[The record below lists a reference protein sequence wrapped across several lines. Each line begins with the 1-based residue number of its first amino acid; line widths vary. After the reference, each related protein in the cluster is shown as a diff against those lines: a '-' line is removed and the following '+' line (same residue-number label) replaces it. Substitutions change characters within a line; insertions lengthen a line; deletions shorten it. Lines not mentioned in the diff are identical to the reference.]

1 VESRGF
7 LLHNLG
13 LFILVILSSKKEF
26 PSNWRGLT
34 INSRGCIL
42 KEMKANHIILLF
54 LLLLSCSHPPR
65 PTSDEVAKRYSAAV
79 ELYKEGRVEEATGEL
94 EEVVR
99 LYPNFA
105 PAHNLLGEIY
115 RRREDLLS
123 RFKSEKELRKA
134 TRLEPLN
141 PEYHLNLGL
150 TLIKRG
156 FQHSALKEFK
166 RAFELD
172 SLCFDA
178 LYQIGL
184 IWEEE
189 GLKVFDRGD
198 FRKAQKAFESAL
210 KVDPTSPKAHY
221 HLGLCYL
228 ELGQYREA
236 EARLRRATELDS
248 TFYQTHLLLGYLYH
262 KTKREEEA
270 AREFEEAFRWMM
282 TAEEVVPYLS
292 IRLIASKMEWEKY
305 QKIPWSQRKE
315 FLHRF
320 WKERDPIPTT
330 AINERQI
337 EHYCRVTYA
346 NLHFSVP
353 PKGLPGWRTK
363 RGEVCI
369 RYGEPTFQRWV
380 MPDVLPKFGLIPPKW
395 VWFYSDL
402 PHPVALTFA
411 DNGLNG
417 NYDLP
422 YPEKNWSPKDYREST
437 GAVLAS
443 LTNTLPQYYSYDYGG
458 ELLKYICRVYQFRGE
473 GRKTDVEIY
482 LSIPHP
488 ELDFVRGKGLPAA
501 RVKKRI
507 AVFDNLWKN
516 LKSTAEEVKFRVPP
530 TQTSNPNLMVVD
542 RSTLSLPPGDCT
554 LALNIKDLNSE
565 NLGIRKLP
573 LKVRDFRGE
582 GLLLSDLAL
591 VEKARPRERGDK
603 FGRGELHLV
612 PRFSSRYHRNQ
623 SPYLYYEIYNLK
635 RAPFTNYRLSYAIIL
650 ISPQRSGLSTVWNR
664 LLSVIQGGRWESIV
678 QSTLNQG
685 RAENEVGYLEVDMS
699 KARKGNYR
707 LSLKVEDLHSGQT
720 AEGWVDFTIVD

>member
-1 VESRGF
+1 
-7 LLHNLG
+7 
-13 LFILVILSSKKEF
+13 
-26 PSNWRGLT
+26 
-34 INSRGCIL
+34 
-42 KEMKANHIILLF
+42 MKANHIILLL
-54 LLLLSCSHPPR
+54 LLLLSCSHPPP
-65 PTSDEVAKRYSAAV
+65 PTRDEATKQYSAAV
-79 ELYKEGRVEEATGEL
+79 ELYKEGKVEEATGEL

-115 RRREDLLS
+115 RRRGDLLS
-123 RFKSEKELRKA
+123 KFKSEKELRKA
-134 TRLEPLN
+134 IRLEPLN

-172 SLCFDA
+172 SLCFEA
-178 LYQIGL
+178 PYQMGL

-189 GLKVFDRGD
+189 GLKVFDQGD
-198 FRKAQKAFESAL
+198 FLKAQKAFESAL
-210 KVDPTSPKAHY
+210 RVDPISPKAHY

-228 ELGQYREA
+228 ELRQNREA
-236 EARLRRATELDS
+236 EVKLHRATELDS
-248 TFYQTHLLLGYLYH
+248 TFYQAHLALGYLYH

-270 AREFEEAFRWMM
+270 AREFEEAFRWML
-282 TAEEVVPYLS
+282 TAEELILYLS
-292 IRLIASKMEWEKY
+292 IRLIANKGEWEEY
-305 QKIPWSQRKE
+305 QKIPWSQRRE
-315 FLHRF
+315 FLRRF
-320 WKERDPIPTT
+320 WKEKDPTPTT
-330 AINERQI
+330 ALNERQI
-337 EHYCRVTYA
+337 EHYSRVTYA

-369 RYGEPTFQRWV
+369 RYGEPTFQRRV
-380 MPDVLPKFGLIPPKW
+380 MGDVLPKYGLIPPKW
-395 VWFYSDL
+395 IWSYSNL
-402 PHPVALTFA
+402 PQPVELTFA
-411 DNGLNG
+411 DNFLNG

-422 YPEKNWSPKDYREST
+422 YPEKDWSPKDYREST
-437 GAVLAS
+437 GATLAS
-443 LTNTLPQYYSYDYGG
+443 LTNTLPQYYLYDYGG
-458 ELLKYICRVYQFRGE
+458 ELLKYLCRIYQFRGE
-473 GRKTDVEIY
+473 GGKTDVEIY

-488 ELDFVRGKGLPAA
+488 ELDFVRGKGLPTA
-501 RVKKRI
+501 RVKKKT
-507 AVFDNLWKN
+507 AVFDSLWKN
-516 LKSTAEEVKFRVPP
+516 LERVAEEVEFRVPP

-542 RSTLSLPPGDCT
+542 RSTLPLPPGDHT
-554 LALNIKDLNSE
+554 LALNIKDLNSK

-635 RAPFTNYRLSYAIIL
+635 RAPFTNYRLSYAITL
-650 ISPQRSGLSTVWNR
+650 VSPRRGVLSSLWNR
-664 LLSVIQGGRWESIV
+664 IKSVAQRGRWESVV

-685 RAENEVGYLEVDMS
+685 RLEDEVGYLEIDMS
-699 KARKGNYR
+699 RARRGNYR

-720 AEGWVDFTIVD
+720 AEGSVELSIVD